1 MIYLS
6 NLNMFLRICALLLCC
21 LVGKAGICQDTQ
33 RIDMNDF
40 LRQAVTDGL
49 YADRF
54 PVQLAQKIKDNE
66 STFFVTKCPICMPVG
81 NALNAYLRIKTK
93 HKRTKTPNDI
103 LKGFAS
109 EDKTARQIAF
119 SALIERYVTKAYDK
133 LEASPTAKKAL
144 LQALEEGK
152 KSGMAKKRAEFG
164 TFCPSCEGACKPK
177 K

>member
-1 MIYLS
+1 MLLKIFVLS
-6 NLNMFLRICALLLCC
+6 LCC
-21 LVGKAGICQDTQ
+21 LVGKAGICQDTE

-40 LRQAVTDGL
+40 LRQAVADGL

-66 STFFVTKCPICMPVG
+66 STFFVTKCPVCMPVS

-93 HKRTKTPNDI
+93 YKRTKTPNDI

-109 EDKTARQIAF
+109 KDKTVQQTAF
-119 SALIERYVTKAYDK
+119 SALIERYVTKAYNK
-133 LEASPTAKKAL
+133 LEASPTAKQAL
-144 LQALEEGK
+144 MQALEEGK
-152 KSGMAKKRAEFG
+152 KSGMAKKRADFG
-164 TFCPSCEGACKPK
+164 AFCPSCEGACKPK